1 MRLTPRSPSRRGAGE
16 PEVTKAAVVSGTRPA
31 ARRRSKDQWYE
42 PCDLDGGG
50 KVVGSFTVPL
60 YIAKKNRG
68 SSVGAGGG
76 KVGTYDRRERRQSWW
91 SSVVLVGG

>member
-1 MRLTPRSPSRRGAGE
+1 MGGEERRGGKGKRTPMWLWTMRLTPRSPSRRGADE

-50 KVVGSFTVPL
+50 NVVGSFTVPL
-60 YIAKKNRG
+60 
-68 SSVGAGGG
+68 
-76 KVGTYDRRERRQSWW
+76 
-91 SSVVLVGG
+91 

>member
-1 MRLTPRSPSRRGAGE
+1 MRLTPRSPSRSGAGE

-60 YIAKKNRG
+60 YIAKK
-68 SSVGAGGG
+68 SG
-76 KVGTYDRRERRQSWW
+76 KLSRCWGRESGNVRPPGT
-91 SSVVLVGG
+91 